1 MLDLHIKKL
10 KNRLTIFITSY
21 NYGHFIDQAI
31 ESVIKQTSPDWNLVI
46 LDNGS
51 TDKTEQVVQPFLADD
66 RISFYRRPENIGH
79 KRNIVS
85 GFRDIRS
92 EFVATLQADDF
103 LKPEFVETA
112 LAAFDKH
119 PSIPYVA
126 QGWDYY
132 YEERSEFAVP
142 RTTPFSPDF
151 SGLCR
156 LSLYLNLGNFI
167 PLHLAVF
174 RRQCLDIA
182 LDELEKAPLMQV
194 GELTLFKACEDKYG
208 PAYYIAKSGGVWRQH
223 GNQLTGQHV
232 ANSTA
237 YIEEPLERVW
247 YVREAKDPHP
257 DCVFMSL
264 LTFNWMTGRTSFR
277 LALNWLTGEQGQVF
291 LQSHGLPTDQ
301 ASLNRWFDLAFV
313 LGLKRTV
320 YTPFTVYEGDDVA
333 LLLLHYAE
341 NRQLNTLRAILE
353 HAALVLGPTILPV
366 DEVDGLQASYKIEL
380 DDVIAK
386 EEQKA
391 KKETP
396 IRQGSYQQWLDRH
409 AISEAETDGFALRY
423 QKRGSAKKF
432 DLVVRLKEG
441 EQSLLAQ
448 TLDSLQ
454 RLLVPSWRLVV
465 IADQPSVDDAFSHH
479 PNLAWIQVPSLE
491 DDVALCEGFNYLAA
505 NSDADY
511 FALLPIGFLI
521 EPHALLMAEDYFD
534 LHPAW
539 QVLYTDHDY
548 VGFDLMPL
556 RPQFKP
562 DFDRYYLYSYD
573 YIGAAVFVSR
583 DALYQI
589 GGLQPYPEAEVFD
602 LLLRISDQCGDDII
616 GHLAEPLLHLPD
628 RTVDQKHLAYA
639 ARRVAL
645 EQHFAQAGLDVTIG
659 SSLHDDVFHID
670 FACKSHPLISI
681 IIPNKDKIEFLQPC
695 IESLLTKTDY
705 PAYEIIIVD
714 NDSHDPDI
722 LKYYGQLQQRLGDR
736 LQLLYYREGFNF
748 SAQVNL
754 GVAHARGNLVLLL
767 NNDTEVIQPMWLQRM
782 VALISQ
788 PGVGVVGA
796 RLLFPEH
803 GTVQHAGVMIGG
815 SAGPEVIAEHQF
827 IHHEG
832 NAAGYM
838 NRIWSMQSTI
848 VTAACMLIRKETY
861 QALSG
866 YNEQDLAVLYNDVD
880 FCLRAMDAGYRCL
893 YQPFASMMH
902 HGSASLKA
910 ATLDDLK
917 RHLNGLIR
925 ASGEREYMLRSWLDR
940 LAIIPT
946 FNRNLDLTNT
956 AHRVSSLPV
965 PWDPLLSHL
974 PTILSGR
981 LSGGSGEYRVE
992 QPLRLLRQ
1000 LGLMHT
1006 AVIPIGLSE
1015 GVRLPTLLEVRKI
1028 GCQTLMV
1035 QNPITD
1041 IHLLY
1046 LEMYKKYVPELKVI
1060 VGLDDL
1066 LGAVP
1071 EKSGVYVYHQRYF
1084 RDARSRLR
1092 KALRYADRL
1101 LVSTQPLV
1109 DAFADMIDD
1118 IVVVPNRLR
1127 KEDWGY
1133 LQKPRLP
1140 VAGRKLRVGWVGA
1153 QQHQGDLELIA
1164 EVVKETAHEVDWV
1177 FMGMWPEGVDEFI
1190 KEKHGS
1196 VSFSEYPAKVATLQL
1211 DIALAPLEDNA
1222 FNEAKSNLRLL
1233 EYGAMGWSVICS
1245 DVYPFRTNDPP
1256 VCRVDGSKEQW
1267 LREIRARLANPEQ
1280 AWAEGDRLRAWVDK
1294 YYWLEEHPQ
1303 DWYAA
1308 LT

>member
-1 MLDLHIKKL
+1 MADFNFKQL

-31 ESVIKQTSPDWNLVI
+31 ESVIKQTSADWNLVI

-51 TDKTEQVVQPFLADD
+51 TDNTEQIVQPYLVDE
-66 RISFYRRPENIGH
+66 RVSFFRRPDNIGH
-79 KRNIVS
+79 KMNIIS
-85 GFRDIRS
+85 GFREIQS

-126 QGWDYY
+126 QGWEYY
-132 YEERSEFAVP
+132 YEERGEFAPP
-142 RTTPFSPDF
+142 RTSPLAADF
-151 SGLCR
+151 SGVCR
-156 LSLYLNLGNFI
+156 LSLYLTLGNFI

-194 GELTLFKACEDKYG
+194 GELTLYKACEDKYG
-208 PAYYIAKSGGVWRQH
+208 PAYYVAKSGGAWRQH

-232 ANSTA
+232 ANSVA
-237 YIEEPLERVW
+237 HIEEPLERVW
-247 YVREAKDPHP
+247 YAREAKYPHP

-264 LTFNWMTGRTSFR
+264 LSFNWMTGRTTFR
-277 LALNWLTGEQGQVF
+277 LALNWLTGEQGRVF
-291 LQSHGLPTDQ
+291 LKSHQLPTDD
-301 ASLNRWFDLAFV
+301 ATLNRWFDLAFV
-313 LGLKRTV
+313 LALKRTV
-320 YTPFTVYEGDDVA
+320 NTPFTVFEGDDVA

-341 NRQLNTLRAILE
+341 KRQLRSLRDILE
-353 HAALVLGPTILPV
+353 HAATVLDATILPP
-366 DEVDGLQASYKIEL
+366 DEIDALQASYRIEL
-380 DDVIAK
+380 DDVISR

-423 QKRGSAKKF
+423 KKRGSAKHF
-432 DLVVRLKEG
+432 DLVVRLKDG

-465 IADQPSVDDAFSHH
+465 IADQPSVDDAFSNH
-479 PNLAWIQVPSLE
+479 PNLAWIQVHSLQ
-491 DDVALCEGFNYLAA
+491 DDAALCEGFNYLVA
-505 NSDADY
+505 NSNADY
-511 FALLPIGFLI
+511 FALLPVGFLI
-521 EPHALLMAEDYFD
+521 EPQALLMIEDYFV

-539 QVLYTDHDY
+539 QLLYTDHDY
-548 VGFDLMPL
+548 LGLDLLPL

-573 YIGAAVFVSR
+573 YIGTTVFISR
-583 DALYQI
+583 DALHQL
-589 GGLQPYPEAEVFD
+589 GGFQPYPEAEVFD
-602 LLLRISDQCGDDII
+602 FLLRTISQFGEGIV

-628 RTVDQKHLAYA
+628 RTLDQKHLAYA

-645 EQHFAQAGLDVTIG
+645 EQHFSKAGANVTIG
-659 SSLHDDVFHID
+659 SSLHDEVFHVD
-670 FACKSHPLISI
+670 FSCESSPLVSI

-695 IESLLTKTDY
+695 IESLLVKTDY

-722 LKYYGQLQQRLGDR
+722 LKYYAQLQQRLGER
-736 LQLLYYREGFNF
+736 LQLVYYPKGFNF

-754 GVAHARGNLVLLL
+754 GVEHARGDLILLL
-767 NNDTEVIQPMWLQRM
+767 NNDTEAIQPKWLERM
-782 VALISQ
+782 VALASQ

-803 GTVQHAGVMIGG
+803 GRIQHAGVMLGG
-815 SAGPEVIAEHQF
+815 SIGPDVIADHQF
-827 IHHEG
+827 IHYEG

-848 VTAACMLIRKETY
+848 VTAACMLVRKDAY
-861 QALSG
+861 QALAG
-866 YNEQDLAVLYNDVD
+866 FDEQNLAVLFNDVD
-880 FCLRAMDAGYRCL
+880 FCLRAMKAGYLCL
-893 YQPFASMMH
+893 YHPFASMVH

-910 ATLDDLK
+910 STLDDLK

-925 ASGEREYMLRSWLDR
+925 ATGEREYMLRSWLDR
-940 LAIIPT
+940 VTEFPS

-965 PWDPLLSHL
+965 PWDPQLRHL
-974 PTILSGR
+974 PTVLSGR

-992 QPLRLLRQ
+992 QPLKLLRQ
-1000 LGLMHT
+1000 LGMMHT

-1028 GCQTLMV
+1028 ACQTLMV

-1041 IHLLY
+1041 THLLY
-1046 LEMYKKYVPELKVI
+1046 LEMYKKYLPELKII

-1092 KALRYADRL
+1092 KALSFADRL
-1101 LVSTQPLV
+1101 LVSTQPLAE
-1109 DAFADMIDD
+1109 AFADMIDD

-1133 LQKPRLP
+1133 LQKSRLP

-1177 FMGMWPEGVDEFI
+1177 FMGMWPEGVDDFI

-1196 VSFSEYPAKVATLQL
+1196 VSFADYPAKVATLQL

-1267 LREIRARLANPEQ
+1267 LREIRARLAEPEQ
-1280 AWAEGDRLRAWVDK
+1280 AWEEGDKLRAWVDK